1 VISYRR
7 VVDVE
12 HFHHTRDETN
22 AQSLGRHTD
31 TLARLNSSFEIA
43 VNNMARGLSM
53 FDAERRLVV
62 CNALYREIYGLTES
76 VTAPGT
82 PFSKIISFHCAQ
94 NDLSETD
101 ADLIQQQSWIDAHAR
116 ALARGKLFSHLQ
128 HLRNGRIVLATC
140 QPLADGGW
148 VDTQEDVTET
158 TRAQDRIAWLARH
171 CPLTEIAN
179 RGHFRDRLNEISS
192 SLDAGQM
199 LAVHLVDLDHF
210 KQVNDTLGHAAG
222 DSVLKA
228 AAGRMLAI
236 LGDRGVA
243 GRLGGDEFAI
253 IQTGL
258 SQPEQAGH
266 LARRLIET
274 LSAPYR
280 AIGSAARVGASV
292 GIAISPAHGDDTD
305 TLLQKADL
313 ALYRAKM
320 RGRGGF
326 VIYDSADAVFGEQ
339 DVPGTTHG
347 ALQERAGP
355 RFLRSLAKTLRGPFQ
370 ARRRAAR

>member
-1 VISYRR
+1 MISSHSL
-7 VVDVE
+7 VAVE
-12 HFHHTRDETN
+12 HFHDAPDEAD
-22 AQSLGRHTD
+22 AQALVRHTD
-31 TLARLNSSFEIA
+31 TPTRLKSSFEIA

-76 VTAPGT
+76 ITAPGT
-82 PFSKIISFHCAQ
+82 PLAKIIAFHCAR

-101 ADLIQQQSWIDAHAR
+101 SDLIRQQSWIDAHTR
-116 ALARGKLFSHLQ
+116 ALARGKVFSHLQ
-128 HLRNGRIVLATC
+128 HLRNGRIVLVTY
-140 QPLADGGW
+140 QPMADGGW

-158 TRAQDRIAWLARH
+158 TQAQDRIAWLARH

-179 RGHFRDRLNEISS
+179 RGHFRDRLNEIAS

-258 SQPEQAGH
+258 SRPEQAGH

-280 AIGSAARVGASV
+280 GIGSAARIGASV
-292 GIAISPAHGDDTD
+292 GIAISPAHGGDTD

-313 ALYRAKM
+313 ALYRVKT
-320 RGRGGF
+320 RGRGSF
-326 VIYDSADAVFGEQ
+326 AIYDSADHVFGEQ
-339 DVPGTTHG
+339 DVSG
-347 ALQERAGP
+347 ADGAPQEGAAP
-355 RFLRSLAKTLRGPFQ
+355 RFLRALAKTLRRPFQ
-370 ARRRAAR
+370 AR